1 MEDNE
6 VSTALDRIH
15 QAVIEGDGDSVAEHV
30 NMGLLE
36 KLDPLTMFNSLR
48 SGIKEIGDRFGR
60 GEAFI
65 TDLVASAEA
74 MKAGARILE
83 PVLLKSKAEIK
94 IAGKIVIATVEG
106 DIHDIGKNMVAVM
119 FRADGFEALDLGVDV
134 STETF
139 IEAVRNRHPDLVGMS
154 ALLTSTLT
162 SQERVIRALNA
173 AGLRDKVKVIVGGAS
188 VTDEWARQIRAD
200 GYAPDAVLS
209 VMKAHELLHK

>member
-1 MEDNE
+1 M
-6 VSTALDRIH
+6 STALDRIH

-30 NMGLLE
+30 NKGLLE
-36 KLDPLTMFNSLR
+36 KLEPLTMFNSLR
-48 SGIKEIGDRFGR
+48 SGIKEIGDRFGG

-83 PVLLKSKAEIK
+83 PALLKSKAEIK
-94 IAGKIVIATVEG
+94 IAGKIVIGTVEG

-139 IEAVRNRHPDLVGMS
+139 IEAVRNRQPDLVGMS

-162 SQERVIRALNA
+162 SQERAVRALNA

-209 VMKAHELLHK
+209 VMKAHGLLHKPC